1 MKNVTY
7 IGTRDKNIRY
17 KASEAILKGI
27 CPDGGLFIPEEMP
40 VMEKS
45 IEELAEMDY
54 RNLAYEVIEP
64 FLYRFYRRRASLL
77 H

>member
-27 CPDGGLFIPEEMP
+27 CHDGGLFIPEEMP

-45 IEELAEMDY
+45 IE
-54 RNLAYEVIEP
+54 
-64 FLYRFYRRRASLL
+64 
-77 H
+77 